1 MCVSTL
7 SSHVSIYLVFQR
19 IDDMIQ
25 AVKSKQVDGMLLDRY
40 AASYYQSRNQ
50 LQSLYTV
57 KTLELQRDIGI
68 LFNKNRKELAECLL
82 NFHRASIWSSVQTI
96 TATYKVTIQV
106 VKLNLGLRWHFIKL
120 SSVFP

>member
-1 MCVSTL
+1 
-7 SSHVSIYLVFQR
+7 
-19 IDDMIQ
+19 MIQ